1 MHILIAPDSFK
12 ESLSAFEV
20 ATAIREG
27 FQKAIPAA
35 TFDIQPVG
43 DGGEG
48 TLDALVDGLK
58 LNRDSHIVTGAFGN
72 PVSAQYARKDNL
84 AVFEMASICGLEKI
98 PIDKRDPLTLTTK
111 GVGEMIVYLVK
122 QGVTEI
128 MLGVGGSATND
139 GGIGMAEG
147 LGYEFF
153 DKLGNSVKA
162 VGENLDKMASFS
174 DGNLHVNLNQVT
186 IKIISDV
193 KNPLCGSDGAT
204 YVFAGQKGLESDKFA
219 FVDKMMRE
227 FYQKI
232 SVPLLTME
240 GAGAGG
246 GMAAGL
252 VYFANG
258 QIVSG
263 IDAVLDALDFDHRVK
278 SADLVIIGEGRM
290 DNQSLSGKAPIGV
303 SRRTPKGIPIVA
315 ICGSLKNDLPD
326 FPFENIQA
334 AFPIIATVDS
344 LENTLAFA
352 KENVIRTANN
362 IGNLLLL

>member
-1 MHILIAPDSFK
+1 
-12 ESLSAFEV
+12 
-20 ATAIREG
+20 
-27 FQKAIPAA
+27 
-35 TFDIQPVG
+35 
-43 DGGEG
+43 
-48 TLDALVDGLK
+48 
-58 LNRDSHIVTGAFGN
+58 
-72 PVSAQYARKDNL
+72 
-84 AVFEMASICGLEKI
+84 
-98 PIDKRDPLTLTTK
+98 
-111 GVGEMIVYLVK
+111 
-122 QGVTEI
+122 